1 MPIYEY
7 RCSDCEQIFEEW
19 LKTFDEAPRS
29 CPVCGGHADRIVS
42 NTSFVLK
49 GGGWYVTDYG
59 NRSSTDSHAGANA
72 EASANGDAGSNGSGG
87 SNGPGGTGGSG
98 GSADSGTAAA
108 SSGTATSG
116 ASPAKCASVAPSGG
130 CAAASATGS

>member
-59 NRSSTDSHAGANA
+59 NRSTTDAHAGAGAGA
-72 EASANGDAGSNGSGG
+72 EASGNGDAGSNGSGG
-87 SNGPGGTGGSG
+87 SGGSG
-98 GSADSGTAAA
+98 DSGASTAPAA

-116 ASPAKCASVAPSGG
+116 ESPAKCASAAPSGG

>member
-29 CPVCGGHADRIVS
+29 CPVCGGRADRIVS

-59 NRSSTDSHAGANA
+59 NRSTTDAHAGAGA
-72 EASANGDAGSNGSGG
+72 EASGNGDAGSNGSGG
-87 SNGPGGTGGSG
+87 SGGSG
-98 GSADSGTAAA
+98 ESGASTALAT

-116 ASPAKCASVAPSGG
+116 ESPAKCASAASSGG

>member
-59 NRSSTDSHAGANA
+59 NRSSSDSHAGA
-72 EASANGDAGSNGSGG
+72 EAPGSGDAGSGG
-87 SNGPGGTGGSG
+87 SNGSGNSSASG

-108 SSGTATSG
+108 SSGTAAAG
-116 ASPAKCASVAPSGG
+116 PSPAKCASVAPSGG
-130 CAAASATGS
+130 CAAASGTGS

>member
-59 NRSSTDSHAGANA
+59 NRSSTDSHAGASA
-72 EASANGDAGSNGSGG
+72 DASGGSDAGANGSNGS
-87 SNGPGGTGGSG
+87 NGASG

-108 SSGTATSG
+108 ASTGTAASG
-116 ASPAKCASVAPSGG
+116 ESPAKCAAAAPSGG
-130 CAAASATGS
+130 CPAASATGS

>member
-59 NRSSTDSHAGANA
+59 NRSTTDAHAGAGAGA
-72 EASANGDAGSNGSGG
+72 EASGNGDAGSNGSGG
-87 SNGPGGTGGSG
+87 SG
-98 GSADSGTAAA
+98 DSGASTAPAA

-116 ASPAKCASVAPSGG
+116 ESPAKCASAAPSGG

>member
-29 CPVCGGHADRIVS
+29 CPVCGGRADRIVS

-59 NRSSTDSHAGANA
+59 NRSTTDAHAGAGA
-72 EASANGDAGSNGSGG
+72 DASGNGDAGSNGSGG
-87 SNGPGGTGGSG
+87 SG
-98 GSADSGTAAA
+98 DSGASTAPAA

-116 ASPAKCASVAPSGG
+116 ESPAKCSSAAPSGG

>member
-29 CPVCGGHADRIVS
+29 CPVCGGRADRIVS

-59 NRSSTDSHAGANA
+59 NRSSTDSHAGASA
-72 EASANGDAGSNGSGG
+72 EAATGDAGSNGKGG
-87 SNGPGGTGGSG
+87 ADAS
-98 GSADSGTAAA
+98 SATAAPA
-108 SSGTATSG
+108 SAEG
-116 ASPAKCASVAPSGG
+116 PAKCATAAPSGG
-130 CAAASATGS
+130 CAAATATGS

>member
-59 NRSSTDSHAGANA
+59 NRSSTDSHAGASA
-72 EASANGDAGSNGSGG
+72 EASGNGDAGSNGSSKSGA
-87 SNGPGGTGGSG
+87 SG

-116 ASPAKCASVAPSGG
+116 TGPAKCASAAPSGG
-130 CAAASATGS
+130 CGAALTTGS

>member
-59 NRSSTDSHAGANA
+59 NRSSTDSHAGASA
-72 EASANGDAGSNGSGG
+72 EASGNGDAGSNGSDA
-87 SNGPGGTGGSG
+87 SGGTGASG

-108 SSGTATSG
+108 PSGTAASG
-116 ASPAKCASVAPSGG
+116 ASPAKCASAAPSGG

>member
-59 NRSSTDSHAGANA
+59 NRSSTDSHAGASA
-72 EASANGDAGSNGSGG
+72 EASGNGDAGSNGS
-87 SNGPGGTGGSG
+87 NGSG
-98 GSADSGTAAA
+98 DASDSGTATA
-108 SSGTATSG
+108 STDTATSG
-116 ASPAKCASVAPSGG
+116 ASPAKCASAAPSGG
-130 CAAASATGS
+130 CAAASTTGS

>member
-59 NRSSTDSHAGANA
+59 NRSTTDAHAGAGA
-72 EASANGDAGSNGSGG
+72 EASGNGDAGSNGSGG
-87 SNGPGGTGGSG
+87 SG
-98 GSADSGTAAA
+98 DSGASTAPAA

-116 ASPAKCASVAPSGG
+116 ESPAKCASAAPSGG

>member
-59 NRSSTDSHAGANA
+59 NRSSTDSHAGAGA
-72 EASANGDAGSNGSGG
+72 EASGNGDAGSNAPGG
-87 SNGPGGTGGSG
+87 SNGSSS
-98 GSADSGTAAA
+98 SADSGTVTA

-116 ASPAKCASVAPSGG
+116 ASPAKCASAAPSGG

>member
-29 CPVCGGHADRIVS
+29 CPVCGGRADRIVS

-72 EASANGDAGSNGSGG
+72 EAATGDAGSNGKGG
-87 SNGPGGTGGSG
+87 SDAS
-98 GSADSGTAAA
+98 SATAAPAPA
-108 SSGTATSG
+108 SAEG
-116 ASPAKCASVAPSGG
+116 PAKCSAAAPSGG
-130 CAAASATGS
+130 CAAATATGS

>member
-59 NRSSTDSHAGANA
+59 NRSSTDSHAGASA
-72 EASANGDAGSNGSGG
+72 ETSGGSDAGSNGSNG
-87 SNGPGGTGGSG
+87 SNGASG

-108 SSGTATSG
+108 ASTGTAASG
-116 ASPAKCASVAPSGG
+116 ESPAKCAAAAPSGG

>member
-59 NRSSTDSHAGANA
+59 NRSSTDSQAGASA
-72 EASANGDAGSNGSGG
+72 EASGNGDAGPNGSSKSGA
-87 SNGPGGTGGSG
+87 SG

-116 ASPAKCASVAPSGG
+116 ASPATCASAAPSGG
-130 CAAASATGS
+130 CGAASTTGS